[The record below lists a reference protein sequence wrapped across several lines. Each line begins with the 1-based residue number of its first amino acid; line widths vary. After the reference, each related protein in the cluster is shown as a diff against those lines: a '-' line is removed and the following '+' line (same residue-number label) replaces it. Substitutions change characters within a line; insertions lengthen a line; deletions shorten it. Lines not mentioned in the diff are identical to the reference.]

1 MAAAGTPLDQRHEAT
16 RHAMKWLVP
25 NPRLDGAAAD
35 VAASVYRL
43 AQHLLDILGDGIE
56 LTAGLRKLREGKD
69 CCVIQGLEDSGQIG
83 GRQP

>member
-16 RHAMKWLVP
+16 RHAM
-25 NPRLDGAAAD
+25 DGAAAD